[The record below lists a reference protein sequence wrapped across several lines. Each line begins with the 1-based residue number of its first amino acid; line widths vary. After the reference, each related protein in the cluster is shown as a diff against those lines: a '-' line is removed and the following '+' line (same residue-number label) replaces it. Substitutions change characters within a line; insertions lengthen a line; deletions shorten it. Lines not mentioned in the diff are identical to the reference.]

1 MEAMA
6 GVKEIE
12 EFRKSLENKKVP
24 ILTLDKKWH
33 NLIPDTAKTSAVRD
47 SEKALNDLL
56 KRQGKLV
63 NDIKDL
69 KRIKSD
75 LMQEIVDHMDAAD
88 TNPSSG
94 KKLEENQ
101 RLIIEIN
108 EKIESYDDELL
119 DIPRSIKEANEIL
132 MLQSMDV
139 CYGILQENAS
149 GIRKIGEWIKQ
160 VRIELKKNIIRK
172 QDMEQKNA
180 EIYSYMHDIL
190 GPEIVDLFDL
200 EYKEI

>member
-1 MEAMA
+1 MA